1 MSTPLPSFVE
11 LMASLGLEQK
21 TTTADV
27 ADPRI
32 SPPSSP
38 KQDPVERSIPSPVK
52 AKSSPALREMASRQ
66 RATRFSPYSSG
77 NTSSNRRGSVSSTSS
92 YSSSSPSNSPIQE
105 SFGQSVAPRSRRP
118 RNALCLNIYG
128 STSDLPA
135 NMPIST
141 YVRRK
146 TPVTSPSSPTFP
158 QDDRNSS
165 DIPKVLT
172 IPVLPSLLPNSASSE
187 AFPITPKD
195 MDVGFS
201 DRSSPRIPKLSLK
214 PSPEYLSEHHGFKRR
229 ARGNSNC
236 QPYFTG
242 VRIST
247 SSRYSLNEQY
257 LRKDALV
264 DTP

>member
-21 TTTADV
+21 PAAAV
-27 ADPRI
+27 DPTEPTL

-38 KQDPVERSIPSPVK
+38 KIPSPVK
-52 AKSSPALREMASRQ
+52 AKSSPSLREVASRQ
-66 RATRFSPYSSG
+66 RTTRFSPYTSG
-77 NTSSNRRGSVSSTSS
+77 NTSTRRGSVSSTSS
-92 YSSSSPSNSPIQE
+92 YSSSSRGNSPIQE
-105 SFGQSVAPRSRRP
+105 TFGPQSTAPRARRS

-128 STSDLPA
+128 STSDLMPA

-146 TPVTSPSSPTFP
+146 TPATTPTSPTFP
-158 QDDRNSS
+158 QDTGSDATS
-165 DIPKVLT
+165 DIPMTLT
-172 IPVLPSLLPNSASSE
+172 IPVLPTLLPNSASSE

-195 MDVGFS
+195 LDATFP
-201 DRSSPRIPKLSLK
+201 DRLSPRMPKRSLNRK
-214 PSPEYLSEHHGFKRR
+214 PSPEYLSEHHAKGR
-229 ARGNSNC
+229 ARGNSHC

-247 SSRYSLNEQY
+247 ASRYSLNEQFM
-257 LRKDALV
+257 RKDALV
-264 DTP
+264 DTA